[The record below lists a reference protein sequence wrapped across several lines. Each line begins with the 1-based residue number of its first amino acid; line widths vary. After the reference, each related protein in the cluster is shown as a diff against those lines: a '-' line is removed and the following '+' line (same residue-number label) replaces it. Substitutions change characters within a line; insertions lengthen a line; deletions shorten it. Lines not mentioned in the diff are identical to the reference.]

1 MKVNFK
7 NSVVVVA
14 FVLMALYGGWMI
26 RGISIPMNNGK
37 HPRYPDISE
46 TGIEV
51 LDENAT
57 FKNGDQLQ
65 FELKDGNG
73 SALAGQ
79 QLNISY
85 SKDKN
90 QSYTVVTDSNGKY
103 SLILDNVTAG
113 DNVVIVKYAGNDKYH
128 DYELQKTITI
138 V

>member
-1 MKVNFK
+1 MNRNVIIAIII
-7 NSVVVVA
+7 VVIIAIVGA
-14 FVLMALYGGWMI
+14 FVLTHQG
-26 RGISIPMNNGK
+26 S
-37 HPRYPDISE
+37 SE
-46 TGIEV
+46 KINTKINC
-51 LDENAT
+51 LNDENAT